1 MSDILS
7 TFLSSESSFNKNKYS
22 KKISTKQNNIF
33 LNNGLRL
40 SKEGNILKLPKLNM
54 NYRFITENNK
64 SKSSVDLEHKS
75 DNNEIILIN
84 SQEPENDSIFQNK
97 YLSDMNSNDGKKYKG
112 EKPIKNLNY
121 FRGKII
127 NEQFINNK
135 NKLSKSSNKNKYRQ
149 IIFNRENAEMR
160 KERKKEKERMVNE
173 YIDFLLTEGKAK
185 HDKFYEAAKK
195 VQSNKF
201 SLANC
206 INPAKYI
213 QTKIL
218 DDSFNYNDFKTS
230 KIQKECFN
238 GNEKFRKANF
248 KNIKINLM
256 NNIFLNS
263 MSANPEET
271 GTNFRIR
278 KMLDEQ
284 NHINNLHFGK
294 SIFNRKDEEIITQN
308 KNSNINA

>member
-1 MSDILS
+1 MSNILS
-7 TFLSSESSFNKNKYS
+7 TFLSSESSFNKIKYS
-22 KKISTKQNNIF
+22 QKISTKQNNIF

-64 SKSSVDLEHKS
+64 SKSSVDLDHKS

-97 YLSDMNSNDGKKYKG
+97 YLSDVNSNDGKNYKG

-121 FRGKII
+121 LRGKII

-135 NKLSKSSNKNKYRQ
+135 NKISKSSNKNKYRQ

-173 YIDFLLTEGKAK
+173 YIDFLLTEGKVK

-213 QTKIL
+213 QNKIL

-308 KNSNINA
+308 KNSNTNA